1 MTEPRRVLVNPG
13 MVGARLQRI
22 VERDLQ
28 PRAARFREEQL
39 EVVEGPQLGVHRR
52 VASFR
57 CADRPGAARVVRP
70 AFERIVAAL
79 AMRSPDRMDRGEVDD
94 VEAHGGDRG
103 QALRGGAERAAPGRP
118 GALRARKHLVP
129 GGEARPLAV
138 HPNGE
143 RAGDGRPAPV
153 CGAPHQRDHLGA
165 LRLVQTSAW
174 CGTGAEL
181 ARKDNER
188 ALVGRRDT
196 FPVPALGHDRAL
208 LQVQAGVLAGLDPDA
223 EVAQPG
229 AVVVGHAAHGES
241 PITHLRGRDP
251 ASVPVVALR
260 VERDLTPAAWQR
272 RGLAQL
278 GKRRPVPHPPEERV
292 VTVRYQDSGDR

>member
-1 MTEPRRVLVNPG
+1 MARVDVADQPLPEAERLRVRVVDTKEADAACDPEEHHLSQRGPQRISVVGVEVERIDVLIALRGVLCVAHGAVGAMTEPRRVLANPG

-39 EVVEGPQLGVHRR
+39 EVVDGPQVGVHRR

-165 LRLVQTSAW
+165 LRLVQTSARG
-174 CGTGAEL
+174 GTGAEL
-181 ARKDNER
+181 ARKDDER

-223 EVAQPG
+223 EVA
-229 AVVVGHAAHGES
+229 
-241 PITHLRGRDP
+241 
-251 ASVPVVALR
+251 
-260 VERDLTPAAWQR
+260 
-272 RGLAQL
+272 
-278 GKRRPVPHPPEERV
+278 
-292 VTVRYQDSGDR
+292 